1 MDFVGVVEDD
11 ASVMI
16 EFFCCFLF
24 LLLIMI
30 NAGPVGDDVVLVVD
44 LPYGDPKK
52 VFVVSGD
59 NNIG

>member
-44 LPYGDPKK
+44 LPYGEPKK

>member
-1 MDFVGVVEDD
+1 
-11 ASVMI
+11 MI
-16 EFFCCFLF
+16 EFLCCFLF
-24 LLLIMI
+24 LLLIMT

-44 LPYGDPKK
+44 LPYGEPKK